1 MSPNKRPPV
10 EGAEPPEKLA
20 KVVNPMIKALLRSP
34 LYRLVSKHLM
44 LLSFKGRKT
53 GRTYTVVVGRHEVDG
68 ALVVPTGT
76 TGRRWRLN
84 LRGAPVVVTI
94 EGRCRHGR
102 GKLVE
107 DPDEVAR
114 LHELLLDRVGPKS
127 AASGLDGE
135 RGRKPTRDELKA
147 ILVGRGVVRVELE
160 EAQKRGLRRR
170 VEAARRPPK
179 TYPRVSGTLRP

>member
-20 KVVNPMIKALLRSP
+20 TIVNPVVKALLRSP
-34 LYRLVSKHLM
+34 LHRLVSKHLM
-44 LLSFKGRKT
+44 LLTFSGRRT
-53 GRTYTVVVGRHEVDG
+53 GSTYTIVVGRHEVNG

-84 LRGAPVVVTI
+84 LRGGAPVVVTI

-107 DPDEVAR
+107 DPEEVAR

-127 AASGLDGE
+127 ARRLGLKVNVD
-135 RGRKPTRDELKA
+135 RKPTRDELKA
-147 ILVGRGVVRVELE
+147 VLAGRGVVRVELE
-160 EAQKRGLRRR
+160 EAQRW
-170 VEAARRPPK
+170 P
-179 TYPRVSGTLRP
+179 